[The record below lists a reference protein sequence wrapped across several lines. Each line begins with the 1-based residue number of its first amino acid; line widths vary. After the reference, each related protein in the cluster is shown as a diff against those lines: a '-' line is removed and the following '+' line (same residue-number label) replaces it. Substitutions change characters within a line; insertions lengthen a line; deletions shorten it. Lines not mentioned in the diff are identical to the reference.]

1 MNDRRAYVRAL
12 GTGVLLGLPVAFAAT
27 LFLVL
32 LQEATDVVWH
42 DLPDAAGWDE
52 VPWWYLLAVPTAAGA
67 LVAAAM
73 RLPGRGGHS
82 SVKGLSVHPLL
93 PGQLPGALLAALASL
108 VGGLVLGPEAPLIA
122 LGLTL
127 GLIAARLIGAG
138 EQETKLLALAGAFAS
153 LSSILGGP
161 IVSSLLLFEMAAAG
175 GLVAANRLGPALV
188 PGFVAAG
195 TGALV
200 FTGLG
205 SWPGVGSSQ
214 LLLPGLPDYDTVRL
228 VDIAWCIPVAA
239 VVAAA
244 VVAFARRGAE
254 WMAERIGGRTTLF
267 LLVGG
272 LAVGALALVF
282 REVAD
287 RPENLVLFSGQA
299 VLPALA
305 AETSAGVLAA
315 VVVAKGLAYAV
326 SLGTGFR
333 GGPIFPSAALG
344 VAVGALA
351 GNVLP
356 GLDLTPAVVAG
367 LAAGSAAGM
376 RMPFSGA
383 VLAVIIAGG
392 ATVEAVPIAVL
403 AAVTGWLVSMVL
415 YPPEPQAA
423 TGSPAGDSATAG
435 PAT

>member
-1 MNDRRAYVRAL
+1 
-12 GTGVLLGLPVAFAAT
+12 
-27 LFLVL
+27 
-32 LQEATDVVWH
+32 
-42 DLPDAAGWDE
+42 
-52 VPWWYLLAVPTAAGA
+52 
-67 LVAAAM
+67 M

-175 GLVAANRLGPALV
+175 GLVAANRLGPALL

-205 SWPGVGSSQ
+205 SWPGVGSSE

-254 WMAERIGGRTTLF
+254 WMAERIGGRTT
-267 LLVGG
+267 
-272 LAVGALALVF
+272 
-282 REVAD
+282 
-287 RPENLVLFSGQA
+287 SSCS
-299 VLPALA
+299 
-305 AETSAGVLAA
+305 SAGWPWARSRWSFGRWPTALRTSCCSPARPPCPRSPPRRRPA
-315 VVVAKGLAYAV
+315 CSRRLSWPRDWPTPSRWG
-326 SLGTGFR
+326 R
-333 GGPIFPSAALG
+333 GSAA
-344 VAVGALA
+344 ARSSPPPRSAWRWERS
-351 GNVLP
+351 
-356 GLDLTPAVVAG
+356 PATCSRG
-367 LAAGSAAGM
+367 STSPRRSSRGSPRGSAAGM

-383 VLAVIIAGG
+383 VLAVIIAGS

>member
-1 MNDRRAYVRAL
+1 M
-12 GTGVLLGLPVAFAAT
+12 AFAAT

-153 LSSILGGP
+153 LSWILGGP

-205 SWPGVGSSQ
+205 SWPGWGRASSCCPACPTTTPSAWSTSPGVSRWPPSSRPPSWR
-214 LLLPGLPDYDTVRL
+214 LP
-228 VDIAWCIPVAA
+228 
-239 VVAAA
+239 
-244 VVAFARRGAE
+244 RRGAE

-272 LAVGALALVF
+272 LAVGALALIF

-315 VVVAKGLAYAV
+315 VCVAKGLAYAV
-326 SLGTGFR
+326 SLGTG
-333 GGPIFPSAALG
+333 SAA
-344 VAVGALA
+344 ARSFPPPRSAWRWERS
-351 GNVLP
+351 
-356 GLDLTPAVVAG
+356 PAMCSR
-367 LAAGSAAGM
+367 GSTSP
-376 RMPFSGA
+376 RRS
-383 VLAVIIAGG
+383 
-392 ATVEAVPIAVL
+392 
-403 AAVTGWLVSMVL
+403 SR
-415 YPPEPQAA
+415 
-423 TGSPAGDSATAG
+423 GSPRDRRRGCACRSLA
-435 PAT
+435 PCSP

>member
-1 MNDRRAYVRAL
+1 M
-12 GTGVLLGLPVAFAAT
+12 
-27 LFLVL
+27 
-32 LQEATDVVWH
+32 
-42 DLPDAAGWDE
+42 
-52 VPWWYLLAVPTAAGA
+52 
-67 LVAAAM
+67 
-73 RLPGRGGHS
+73 
-82 SVKGLSVHPLL
+82 
-93 PGQLPGALLAALASL
+93 
-108 VGGLVLGPEAPLIA
+108 
-122 LGLTL
+122 
-127 GLIAARLIGAG
+127 GAG
-138 EQETKLLALAGAFAS
+138 EQETKLLAFAGAFAA

-175 GLVAANRLGPALV
+175 GLVTANRLGPALL

-205 SWPGVGSSQ
+205 SWPGVGSSE

-239 VVAAA
+239 VAAAA
-244 VVAFARRGAE
+244 VVAFARRGAK
-254 WMAERIGGRTTLF
+254 WMAARIDGRTTIF
-267 LLVGG
+267 LLAGG
-272 LAVGALALVF
+272 LAVGAIALVF

-299 VLPALA
+299 ALPALA

-326 SLGTGFR
+326 SLGAEFR
-333 GGPIFPSAALG
+333 GGPVFPSVALG

-367 LAAGSAAGM
+367 LAAGAAAGM
-376 RMPFSGA
+376 GMPFSGA
-383 VLAVIIAGG
+383 VLAVIVAGS
-392 ATVEAVPIAVL
+392 ATIEAVPIAVL
-403 AAVTGWLVSMVL
+403 AAATGWLVAMAL
-415 YPPEPQAA
+415 DPPAPQAA
-423 TGSPAGDSATAG
+423 TGSPAGDPATAG
-435 PAT
+435 TAT